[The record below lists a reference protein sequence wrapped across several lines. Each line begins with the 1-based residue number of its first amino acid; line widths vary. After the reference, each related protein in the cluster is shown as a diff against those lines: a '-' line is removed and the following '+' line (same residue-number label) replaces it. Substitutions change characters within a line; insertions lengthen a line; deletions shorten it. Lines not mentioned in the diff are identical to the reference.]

1 MYLHCMARR
10 SSRWGIS
17 PAESVR
23 RECALRGEGAVVSG
37 CVALLTG
44 EDADPGLIHALGG
57 PPARWAVEG
66 GEGGPAYWLKVW
78 AARGLLYVY
87 DESAAPAVIA
97 ALNDGHWRV
106 REMASKVC
114 GRQRIDAA
122 LPLLADAA
130 RDPRPRV
137 SRAAESA
144 IVRITAP
151 R

>member
-1 MYLHCMARR
+1 M
-10 SSRWGIS
+10 
-17 PAESVR
+17 
-23 RECALRGEGAVVSG
+23 
-37 CVALLTG
+37 LTG

-106 REMASKVC
+106 REM
-114 GRQRIDAA
+114 
-122 LPLLADAA
+122 
-130 RDPRPRV
+130 
-137 SRAAESA
+137 
-144 IVRITAP
+144 
-151 R
+151 